1 MKLKTGI
8 SPCPNDT
15 FIFEAIATSKLR
27 LTDVAFDFVF
37 EDVQTLN
44 EMATSGALDIVKVSY
59 AHYFSILDSYIM
71 LRAGGAMGIGVGP
84 LLISKNNVTPQD
96 LITGTVAI
104 PGVHTTANLLLS
116 LAFPDI
122 KNKMAIRFE
131 NIEQAVLNEDADA
144 GVIIHENRFTYLEK
158 GLKKIADLGEM
169 WEQQTGFPI
178 PLGGIAIRRALPHVL
193 QCNINNLIK
202 QSVETAFLNKPLL
215 SNFIKAKAQEMNEE
229 VMKKHIDLYVNSYSY
244 DVGEEGEQ
252 AVNYMGSVL
261 QPGSTLKIFI

>member
-1 MKLKTGI
+1 
-8 SPCPNDT
+8 
-15 FIFEAIATSKLR
+15 
-27 LTDVAFDFVF
+27 
-37 EDVQTLN
+37 
-44 EMATSGALDIVKVSY
+44 MATSGALDIVKVSY

-229 VMKKHIDLYVNSYSY
+229 VMKKHIDLYVNSYSF
-244 DVGEEGEQ
+244 DVGEVGEQ

-261 QPGSTLKIFI
+261 QPGSTHKIFI